1 MTSMTLSDA
10 VASGRGGAGSGNL
23 ERADMSEPGMQSF
36 VSQEWAICVFLTT
49 GRCMGVKS
57 RTNLSGLAAPEL

>member
-23 ERADMSEPGMQSF
+23 EWADMIEPGMQSF
-36 VSQEWAICVFLTT
+36 VSQEWAICAFRQLSRRPLPL
-49 GRCMGVKS
+49 GRCTS
-57 RTNLSGLAAPEL
+57 RGLTSQG